1 MFYCLG
7 VQDGRTDLHEAA
19 GNGHV
24 DVVKLLL
31 SEGAAV
37 NAVDKVTLII
47 TLSCWQFESAFA
59 LAVHRVHCERS
70 GCAVMG
76 ANEYG

>member
-1 MFYCLG
+1 MFDCID
-7 VQDGRTDLHEAA
+7 VQDGWTPLRWAA
-19 GNGHV
+19 WRGRA

-31 SEGAAV
+31 SEGAAGD
-37 NAVDKVTLII
+37 AVDKVTLIV
-47 TLSCWQFESAFA
+47 TLSCWQFENAFGPMI
-59 LAVHRVHCERS
+59 HCVPCEGC